1 MNYAELSLL
10 DLEIYIEEE
19 HIKTMER
26 YASDPEANRAA
37 KAKARYEVKK
47 SKKKLEK
54 LWDKHRKLIA
64 KMSNEVN
71 NE

>member
-1 MNYAELSLL
+1 MSYEELSLL

-19 HIKTMER
+19 HQKTMER
-26 YASDPEANRAA
+26 YANDPEVNRAA
-37 KAKARYEVKK
+37 KAKARYEEKK
-47 SKKKLEK
+47 SKKKLAK
-54 LWDKHRKLIA
+54 LWKKHRKLIA